1 MKHITTL
8 ITLALTLGTLVPLAA
23 QTKMTA
29 KEKRTQTRQER
40 KIAQQKVKEQLY
52 QDAVRALEN
61 NTFVLEA
68 DRLIFKRGRSV
79 SVSSV
84 KNFISM
90 ANKKATVQVS
100 FDTPRPLQ
108 NGLGGFTVE
117 GNVSDTRMKKDKK
130 GSIIYSFLVQGVSIS
145 AQVSLTLHQGS
156 NNVSANIS
164 PSFHSNTLTMTGEL
178 VTQKKLVSLK
188 DLNVKPLR
196 GRIRGRKK
204 IIPVNVSISFTT
216 KKADYYYQSAFSFK

>member
-8 ITLALTLGTLVPLAA
+8 IALALTLGTLVPLAA

-90 ANKKATVQVS
+90 ANKKATVTSQ
-100 FDTPRPLQ
+100 FCPPW
-108 NGLGGFTVE
+108 
-117 GNVSDTRMKKDKK
+117 
-130 GSIIYSFLVQGVSIS
+130 
-145 AQVSLTLHQGS
+145 
-156 NNVSANIS
+156 S
-164 PSFHSNTLTMTGEL
+164 PSNRAGRFYC
-178 VTQKKLVSLK
+178 
-188 DLNVKPLR
+188 R
-196 GRIRGRKK
+196 GQRFRHPNEKR
-204 IIPVNVSISFTT
+204 
-216 KKADYYYQSAFSFK
+216 

>member
-8 ITLALTLGTLVPLAA
+8 IALALTLGTLVPLAA
-23 QTKMTA
+23 QTQMTA

-40 KIAQQKVKEQLY
+40 KIAQQKAREQLY
-52 QDAVRALEN
+52 QDAVRTLEN

-117 GNVSDTRMKKDKK
+117 GNVSDIRMKKDKK
-130 GSIIYSFLVQGVSIS
+130 GKVKNFQLGICSIFVILAMIMACFNLNEIYSSIMILS
-145 AQVSLTLHQGS
+145 GMMMVISTPFQEMKSLRENS
-156 NNVSANIS
+156 NN
-164 PSFHSNTLTMTGEL
+164 
-178 VTQKKLVSLK
+178 
-188 DLNVKPLR
+188 R
-196 GRIRGRKK
+196 
-204 IIPVNVSISFTT
+204 
-216 KKADYYYQSAFSFK
+216 

>member
-1 MKHITTL
+1 MRHITTL
-8 ITLALTLGTLVPLAA
+8 FMMLALVLGTFASLTA
-23 QTKMTA
+23 QNMTA
-29 KEKRTQTRQER
+29 KEQRKLTRQER
-40 KIAQQKVKEQLY
+40 KIAQQKENERLHNEAVK
-52 QDAVRALEN
+52 ALESN
-61 NTFVLEA
+61 DFVLEA
-68 DRLIFKRGRSV
+68 NHLIFKRGRSV

-117 GNVSDTRMKKDKK
+117 GNVSDIRMKKDKK

-178 VTQKKLVSLK
+178 VTQE
-188 DLNVKPLR
+188 
-196 GRIRGRKK
+196 
-204 IIPVNVSISFTT
+204 
-216 KKADYYYQSAFSFK
+216 KARVFEGFKR

>member
-8 ITLALTLGTLVPLAA
+8 IALALTLGTLVPLAA

-40 KIAQQKVKEQLY
+40 KEQLY
-52 QDAVRALEN
+52 QDAVRDLEN

-68 DRLIFKRGRSV
+68 DRLIFKRGRSA

-117 GNVSDTRMKKDKK
+117 GNVSDIQMKKDKK
-130 GSIIYSFLVQGVSIS
+130 GNIIYSFLVQGVSIS

-178 VTQKKLVSLK
+178 VSQE
-188 DLNVKPLR
+188 
-196 GRIRGRKK
+196 
-204 IIPVNVSISFTT
+204 
-216 KKADYYYQSAFSFK
+216 KARVFEGFKR